1 MTEEGVL
8 VGDGSKDVEGWQKP
22 LAAMKG
28 VWTVKAAL
36 QALMF
41 IWLFGWMAIM
51 FDAMS
56 GGFCITGTVILI
68 SVLAVIIAR
77 AWAGYYYDVYRY
89 RITDSEIAVESGVLF
104 FKKTII
110 PLRRIQNVNVVQGPI
125 MRAYGVKSIL
135 IETAGGVVYQQ
146 GASGANL
153 AEGQLVA
160 PPDADALADD
170 IMKKVHNIR
179 IGGDV

>member
-1 MTEEGVL
+1 MAEECVL
-8 VGDGSKDVEGWQKP
+8 IGDGSKDVEGWQKP
-22 LAAMKG
+22 LPAMKG

-41 IWLFGWMAIM
+41 IWLIGA
-51 FDAMS
+51 
-56 GGFCITGTVILI
+56 GFIIVDFLWGSFCVTGTLLGA
-68 SVLAVIIAR
+68 SLLGVIIAR
-77 AWAGYYYDVYRY
+77 AWAGAYYDVYRY
-89 RITDSEIAVESGVLF
+89 RITDSEIAVESGVIF

-110 PLRRIQNVNVVQGPI
+110 PLRRIQNVNIVQGPI

-153 AEGQLVA
+153 AEGQLAA
-160 PPDADALADD
+160 PPDADALADE
-170 IMKKVHNIR
+170 IMRKVHRIR